1 MKLIRIGIYCDQCS
15 LQGIPLAFV
24 LTGRRPSTTIES
36 LTLIESHNIT
46 KLNEPDFRHINQ
58 NAYPVVFAYNGR
70 DHFAPTIPCTT
81 AQFLEWKTKKELG
94 SLLGAS
100 LHVSAQLDQHTL
112 PPELSAAYK
121 EVQACIARNLPV
133 ISKAGLQHFKQLNMQ
148 HCSTHRGPAIQ
159 PSASGIPEASGQQD
173 LSSAQSVPS
182 TSEADSTT
190 EKERGRAG
198 FKCAE
203 CGVVKYRK
211 PDFEGHLWSKHGLG
225 DPIVCNRGTCGGK
238 SYSSASSLRQHIRTI
253 HQGQYKFNCDRC
265 DYGTDNY
272 DCLTSHKARK
282 HRVRQKTPNGRV
294 IVFACKKCKKEFD
307 APHLLRKHETNQ
319 TCTRK
324 KTIPCPDCTR
334 FYKTK
339 EGLQYHQE
347 QQHKGKKSPCSICGK
362 MVSEKAMPNHQKQ
375 HSSERAV
382 QRAKDFVAKAQRR
395 KRAFAF
401 SSQQL
406 AKRKIAARKKSG
418 ASKSTPAK
426 IRKSPKGRRT

>member
-1 MKLIRIGIYCDQCS
+1 MKLIKIGIYCDQCS

-24 LTGRRPSTTIES
+24 STGRRLSTTIES

-272 DCLTSHKARK
+272 DCLTS
-282 HRVRQKTPNGRV
+282 
-294 IVFACKKCKKEFD
+294 

-319 TCTRK
+319 TCTKK

-426 IRKSPKGRRT
+426 IRKSPKREKNISSIQQGSELFVFLS

>member
-1 MKLIRIGIYCDQCS
+1 MPIQWYLHIMAGTILPLPYPVLLPSFWSGKQRRNLAHYLEPASMFLPNWTSTPFLQNCLQLTKRFRPALPGIYLWS
-15 LQGIPLAFV
+15 AKLACNTSSSWMCNIVQLTMV
-24 LTGRRPSTTIES
+24 L
-36 LTLIESHNIT
+36 
-46 KLNEPDFRHINQ
+46 
-58 NAYPVVFAYNGR
+58 
-70 DHFAPTIPCTT
+70 
-81 AQFLEWKTKKELG
+81 
-94 SLLGAS
+94 
-100 LHVSAQLDQHTL
+100 
-112 PPELSAAYK
+112 
-121 EVQACIARNLPV
+121 
-133 ISKAGLQHFKQLNMQ
+133 
-148 HCSTHRGPAIQ
+148 

-173 LSSAQSVPS
+173 PSSAQSVPS
-182 TSEADSTT
+182 TSEAGSTT

-282 HRVRQKTPNGRV
+282 HRVRQKTPKGKV
-294 IVFACKKCKKEFD
+294 IVYACKKCKKEFD
-307 APHLLRKHETNQ
+307 APHLLRKHETNE

-324 KTIPCPDCTR
+324 KTIPCPDCTS

-347 QQHKGKKSPCSICGK
+347 QQHKGKKSPCSTCGK

-375 HSSERAV
+375 HSSQRAV
-382 QRAKDFVAKAQRR
+382 QRAKD
-395 KRAFAF
+395 
-401 SSQQL
+401 
-406 AKRKIAARKKSG
+406 
-418 ASKSTPAK
+418 
-426 IRKSPKGRRT
+426 

>member
-1 MKLIRIGIYCDQCS
+1 MKAISG
-15 LQGIPLAFV
+15 
-24 LTGRRPSTTIES
+24 PS
-36 LTLIESHNIT
+36 N
-46 KLNEPDFRHINQ
+46 
-58 NAYPVVFAYNGR
+58 
-70 DHFAPTIPCTT
+70 
-81 AQFLEWKTKKELG
+81 
-94 SLLGAS
+94 
-100 LHVSAQLDQHTL
+100 
-112 PPELSAAYK
+112 
-121 EVQACIARNLPV
+121 
-133 ISKAGLQHFKQLNMQ
+133 
-148 HCSTHRGPAIQ
+148 
-159 PSASGIPEASGQQD
+159 
-173 LSSAQSVPS
+173 
-182 TSEADSTT
+182 
-190 EKERGRAG
+190 
-198 FKCAE
+198 
-203 CGVVKYRK
+203 
-211 PDFEGHLWSKHGLG
+211 GLG

-253 HQGQYKFNCDRC
+253 QQGQYKFKCDRC

-282 HRVRQKTPNGRV
+282 HRVRQKTPKGKV
-294 IVFACKKCKKEFD
+294 IVYACKKCKKEFD
-307 APHLLRKHETNQ
+307 APHLLRKHETNE

-426 IRKSPKGRRT
+426 IQKSPKGRRT